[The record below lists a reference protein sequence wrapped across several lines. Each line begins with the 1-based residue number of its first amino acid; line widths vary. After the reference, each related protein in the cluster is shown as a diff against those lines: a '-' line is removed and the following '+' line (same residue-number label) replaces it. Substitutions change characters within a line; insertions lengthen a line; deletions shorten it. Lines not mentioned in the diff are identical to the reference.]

1 MNRPASA
8 PAAVALAVLAAGC
21 VSAPQIVMSDRAT
34 ALEQQ
39 AAGTFDELERKLDHA
54 AVAPRP
60 VPLTPDELE
69 ALGIK
74 PLPLVDE
81 TELTDAD
88 RLDGLLRERCIG
100 EGRDGLLVDTHEA
113 CRGRQDL
120 TEALEL
126 VDRVNR
132 ARVQLWRWMQ
142 QERRDASADAL
153 RRTWR
158 RAHARGVVCGG
169 WIQRDDGGWEE
180 KRC

>member
-1 MNRPASA
+1 MNRSA
-8 PAAVALAVLAAGC
+8 VVLAALLAPLGC
-21 VSAPQIVMSDRAT
+21 VSAPRIVMSDRAT

-39 AAGTFDELERKLDHA
+39 AAGSFDDLERKLDHA
-54 AVAPRP
+54 GAAPRP

-74 PLPLVDE
+74 PIPLVDD

-88 RLDGLLRERCIG
+88 RLDALLRQHCIG
-100 EGRDGLLVDTHEA
+100 EGREGLLVDTREA
-113 CRGRQDL
+113 CRSRGDL
-120 TEALEL
+120 GAAMEL

-132 ARVQLWRWMQ
+132 ARAHLWRWMQ
-142 QERRDASADAL
+142 QERGDASPDAL

-180 KRC
+180 KGC